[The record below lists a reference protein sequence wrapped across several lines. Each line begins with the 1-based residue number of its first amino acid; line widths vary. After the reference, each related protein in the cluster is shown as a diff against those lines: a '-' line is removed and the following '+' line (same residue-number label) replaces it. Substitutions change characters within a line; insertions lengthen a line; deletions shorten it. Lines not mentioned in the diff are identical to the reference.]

1 MVASPLAAALIA
13 AVGVG
18 ADGAVGG
25 AHRGELGALV
35 LVWGREGDAGKEEG
49 MERQGLDLQGGEL
62 VRKTEKQ
69 VFWDLPVQRP
79 CSFRANPWPHCKTV
93 NWVSIFLSDYTCGDE
108 TARFGFHCC
117 L

>member
-25 AHRGELGALV
+25 AHRGELSALI
-35 LVWGREGDAGKEEG
+35 LVWGREGDAGR
-49 MERQGLDLQGGEL
+49 ERQGLDLRGGEL

-69 VFWDLPVQRP
+69 VFFGTYL
-79 CSFRANPWPHCKTV
+79 CSGRVRSGQTHGHTV
-93 NWVSIFLSDYTCGDE
+93 
-108 TARFGFHCC
+108 RQ
-117 L
+117 